1 VPDGRRSSPLSR
13 RVIALFLIA
22 CLHASVIYILAT
34 GLLQSSGVRPPDNME
49 ATLVSEP
56 QPQVAPAPVVV
67 PKLVTA
73 RVEVPHR
80 LQVPDPAAAGAI
92 ETTPTAGPA
101 QPLTTEVPKAVSRIP
116 GGPAAGFPNAHDYYP
131 QASRRMGEQGI
142 ATVQVCVDA
151 RGRLTADPTLA
162 ASSGSSRLDEASL
175 RVARA
180 GSGHYRPTT
189 ENARPVSACYAFRIR
204 FKLQD

>member
-1 VPDGRRSSPLSR
+1 
-13 RVIALFLIA
+13 
-22 CLHASVIYILAT
+22 
-34 GLLQSSGVRPPDNME
+34 
-49 ATLVSEP
+49 
-56 QPQVAPAPVVV
+56 
-67 PKLVTA
+67 
-73 RVEVPHR
+73 
-80 LQVPDPAAAGAI
+80 
-92 ETTPTAGPA
+92 
-101 QPLTTEVPKAVSRIP
+101 
-116 GGPAAGFPNAHDYYP
+116 
-131 QASRRMGEQGI
+131 MGEQGI